1 MKNKRQ
7 TAILELIEN
16 NVVDTQELLQEM
28 LAARGFS
35 VTQATVSR
43 DIRELNLVKS
53 LGEDGVY
60 KYRAHISPKQEK
72 QMISDT
78 YIPILRH
85 AATGAEAAGNLV
97 VVKTRNG
104 MGNAVGAALDAIA
117 IPECVGTL
125 AGDDTL
131 LIIAKTP
138 EGAERIC
145 NDLRRMIFSDHN

>member
-7 TAILELIEN
+7 ATILELIEK
-16 NVVDTQELLQEM
+16 NVVDTQELLQDM
-28 LAARGFS
+28 LADRGFS

-53 LGEDGVY
+53 TGDDGVY
-60 KYRAHISPKQEK
+60 KYRTHISPKQD
-72 QMISDT
+72 QHIISNT

-104 MGNAVGAALDAIA
+104 MGNAVGAALDAMA
-117 IPECVGTL
+117 IPDCVGTL

-131 LIIAKTP
+131 LIIAKTN
-138 EGAERIC
+138 EAAETIC
-145 NDLRRMIFSDHN
+145 AELSRTILTEND

>member
-7 TAILELIEN
+7 EAILELIQQN
-16 NVVDTQELLQEM
+16 SVDTQELLQEM

-53 LGEDGVY
+53 VGEDGVY
-60 KYRAHISPKQEK
+60 KYRVHTSPKQEREI
-72 QMISDT
+72 ISET

-97 VVKTRNG
+97 VVKTRTG

-117 IPECVGTL
+117 IPGCVGTL

-131 LIIAKTP
+131 LIIAKTG
-138 EGAERIC
+138 EAAEKIC
-145 NDLRRMIFSDHN
+145 AELLKTIRADND